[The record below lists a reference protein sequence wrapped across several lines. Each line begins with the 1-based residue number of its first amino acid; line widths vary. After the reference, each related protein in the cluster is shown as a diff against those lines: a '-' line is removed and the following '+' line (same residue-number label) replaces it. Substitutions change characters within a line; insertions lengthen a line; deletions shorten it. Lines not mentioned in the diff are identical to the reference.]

1 MSWKKDVVPRFLQE
15 DNFKYNCGTSIVGLD
30 VANSL
35 DNEARSVHQICESK
49 QCSFLLCQKKKT
61 MFFFPFQKFCDIF
74 VCTRNLRKVIFCTIM
89 VTRIYSSF
97 FCTIVVTGMLGQL
110 I

>member
-1 MSWKKDVVPRFLQE
+1 MVPRFLQE
-15 DNFKYNCGTSIVGLD
+15 DNFKYNCGTSIVGID

-49 QCSFLLCQKKKT
+49 QCSFYFVKKK

-74 VCTRNLRKVIFCTIM
+74 VCTCNL
-89 VTRIYSSF
+89 
-97 FCTIVVTGMLGQL
+97 
-110 I
+110 